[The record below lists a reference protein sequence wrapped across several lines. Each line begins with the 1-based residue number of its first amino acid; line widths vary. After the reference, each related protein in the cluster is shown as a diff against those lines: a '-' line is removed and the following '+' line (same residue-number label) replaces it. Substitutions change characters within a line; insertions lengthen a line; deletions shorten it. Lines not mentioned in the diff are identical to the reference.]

1 MWAPGGVVQTCLPA
15 TPEGGITLIT
25 SSSSTVPSKA
35 VPSKTAEGLLALPL
49 SDFTQR
55 FAKALP
61 ALVRFVL
68 GDALRQH
75 PKWGRLIPYSA
86 EPYGTLPS
94 LGHVC
99 RPDIILTAEG
109 PKICE
114 MDFVA
119 SGRGWL
125 LASLPGRSDHLD
137 FLQGFAD
144 WYASMGVDR
153 ACYATGTVTE
163 CRSETQFFA
172 QSMREN
178 LDFDITAVNIDAE
191 PVAQSAL
198 IDRLFYR
205 SELAQPLRLG
215 SCRVVTAEP
224 WLDSKMI
231 FAMLHDPLMTDS
243 LTESIG
249 KENLAFLRSACI
261 ESYPLKDA
269 LSHPQHE
276 SLGIRDR
283 SQWVLKATDVE
294 KAWSWGSRSVVL
306 GRTRTQ
312 DQWLDYLR
320 GARIDQN
327 LLGRRP
333 ILQRFTKSLDF
344 ASVWNEATQGRL
356 ATSDPTRFG
365 KGSRATSHLP
375 ARHPVTGRL
384 GFFFPVS
391 HGDSRTFT
399 PRLGTLCLRQNPLTH
414 MTDDAMSL
422 AFRLSDEAHIVAS

>member
-1 MWAPGGVVQTCLPA
+1 
-15 TPEGGITLIT
+15 
-25 SSSSTVPSKA
+25 
-35 VPSKTAEGLLALPL
+35 
-49 SDFTQR
+49 
-55 FAKALP
+55 
-61 ALVRFVL
+61 
-68 GDALRQH
+68 
-75 PKWGRLIPYSA
+75 
-86 EPYGTLPS
+86 
-94 LGHVC
+94 
-99 RPDIILTAEG
+99 
-109 PKICE
+109 

-125 LASLPGRSDHLD
+125 LASLPDRSDQLD

-144 WYASMGVDR
+144 WYTSMGAER

-163 CRSETQFFA
+163 CRAETQFFA
-172 QSMREN
+172 QRMREN
-178 LDFDITAVNIDAE
+178 LDLDITAVNIDAE
-191 PVAQSAL
+191 PVARSAL
-198 IDRLFYR
+198 VDRLFYR

-215 SCRVVTAEP
+215 SRRVVTAEP

-231 FAMLHDPLMTDS
+231 FAMLHDPSMTDS

-249 KENLAFLRSACI
+249 KQNLAFLRSVCI
-261 ESYPLKDA
+261 ESYPLTDA
-269 LSHPQHE
+269 LSHPQRE
-276 SLGIRDR
+276 TLGILDR

-294 KAWSWGSRSVVL
+294 KDWSWGSRSVVL

-344 ASVWNEATQGRL
+344 ASVWNEAAQGRL

-365 KGSRATSHLP
+365 KGRHATSHLP
-375 ARHPVTGRL
+375 AQHPVTGRL

-391 HGDSRTFT
+391 HADGKTFT

-422 AFRLSDEAHIVAS
+422 AFRLSDEAHIVAP